1 MNYRGVMFRKRQI
14 KTKVLTG
21 LTFFL
26 FLALANLTSCS
37 GMAKGTPSVT
47 VDTRVGGATQPHF
60 VPTLPPT
67 VHAYA
72 DSTTRPHPE
81 LEPTLSPTVHADV
94 DGTAQPHPE
103 LEPTLSPT
111 VHADADSTTQPH
123 PEPELGVTVYTRA
136 DGTLMVNDEPF
147 FPIGMYH
154 TSWYGTV
161 EGRLAALQNMAAAG
175 FNLIHPQF
183 DKDDT
188 PFLDQAAALGVYVQI
203 GGLGENW
210 QRVVNTYKSHP
221 ALMGWYIGDDAEDH
235 YTPEEIQAKHDGV
248 KALDPNHVTSI
259 GIYDPDRFGPYITIP
274 DIACACVYPVDR
286 RPLSRVDQV
295 LSEADTCGQSIL
307 GVPQAFAW
315 PDERP
320 PTSVELRNMTYQML
334 INGVKGLLYY
344 TYFDGNWNI
353 EDHPDLWAELI
364 AMIPEFKALSSVY
377 MDGTRTKIN
386 DTGAQDVFAAQWI
399 YENQSYVI
407 LVNTSD
413 QTRDVSFSLPSA
425 ITGELQPMFAGR
437 PDGLVYADGVLSGS
451 IVPLEVHVYE
461 IGPRQ

>member
-26 FLALANLTSCS
+26 FLALTNLPSCS
-37 GMAKGTPSVT
+37 GVARGTPSAT
-47 VDTRVGGATQPHF
+47 VDTRADGATQPH
-60 VPTLPPT
+60 L
-67 VHAYA
+67 
-72 DSTTRPHPE
+72 
-81 LEPTLSPTVHADV
+81 
-94 DGTAQPHPE
+94 E

-123 PEPELGVTVYTRA
+123 PELEPTLSPTVHADADGTTQPHPEPEPGVTVYTRA

-188 PFLDQAAALGVYVQI
+188 PFLDEAAALGVYVQI

-210 QRVVNTYKSHP
+210 QQVVNTYKSHP

-235 YTPEEIQAKHDGV
+235 YTPEEIQARHDGV

-315 PDERP
+315 PNERP
-320 PTSVELRNMTYQML
+320 PTPVELRNMTYQML

-386 DTGAQDVFAAQWI
+386 DTGAQDVFAAQWV

-407 LVNTSD
+407 IVNTSD

-425 ITGELQPMFAGR
+425 ITGEFQPMFAGR

-451 IVPLEVHVYE
+451 IAPLEVHVYE
-461 IGPRQ
+461 IRPRQ